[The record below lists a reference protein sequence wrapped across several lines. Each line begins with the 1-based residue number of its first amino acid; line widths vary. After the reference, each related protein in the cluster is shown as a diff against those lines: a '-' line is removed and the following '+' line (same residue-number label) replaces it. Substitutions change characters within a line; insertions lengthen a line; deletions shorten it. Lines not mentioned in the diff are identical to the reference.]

1 MRGDMKQMF
10 SKIGVPLAV
19 AACLSAA
26 AFSGTVAQAAGA
38 ETHVEDIDFSFEGP
52 FGKFDTLQ
60 LQRGLKIYAE
70 VCAACHGLQYVALRT
85 LGDEGGPELP
95 EDQVRAF
102 SSQYEVFDPELDDDR
117 PTTPSDHFP
126 KSSLDNAPDLSLM
139 AKKRAGFHGPYGTGI
154 NQLLKGIGGPEY
166 IYTLL
171 TSYEDPPECA
181 PEDFDGYYNT
191 AFAVGG
197 FPDECKDENGNHTVP
212 GSWIAMA
219 QPLYGDD
226 LEFDDGHPSDIQNEA
241 KDVAAFLMWTAEP
254 KLMARKYAGLTGV
267 LFLTVLSVL
276 LYLTNKRLWAPIK
289 GRKRH

>member
-1 MRGDMKQMF
+1 MKQMF

-102 SSQYEVFDPELDDDR
+102 SSQYEIFDPELDYLTETGVEVVALASNSVSVQMQAIRAGAGVGIVHDFAIPFAPGLRRILTQQISLTRSFWLIRHADDR
-117 PTTPSDHFP
+117 RSARMNRLADALMGAVRAEVARVVLEAGVPVTRGAADI
-126 KSSLDNAPDLSLM
+126 LDGAGLLEAGGPADFRLGVRQVGVKVLI
-139 AKKRAGFHGPYGTGI
+139 RAG
-154 NQLLKGIGGPEY
+154 
-166 IYTLL
+166 
-171 TSYEDPPECA
+171 
-181 PEDFDGYYNT
+181 
-191 AFAVGG
+191 
-197 FPDECKDENGNHTVP
+197 
-212 GSWIAMA
+212 
-219 QPLYGDD
+219 
-226 LEFDDGHPSDIQNEA
+226 
-241 KDVAAFLMWTAEP
+241 
-254 KLMARKYAGLTGV
+254 
-267 LFLTVLSVL
+267 
-276 LYLTNKRLWAPIK
+276 
-289 GRKRH
+289 